1 VDLATVAIVALIAGL
16 AGGAVGAALVGTV
29 EAILRRGIARTRANQ
44 TWTVRS
50 THTYM
55 PPRQGPES

>member
-1 VDLATVAIVALIAGL
+1 MDLGTVAIVALIAGL

-29 EAILRRGIARTRANQ
+29 EAILRQQIGRSIPNRS
-44 TWTVRS
+44 WTLHS

-55 PPRQGPES
+55 PPKEGPEP

>member
-29 EAILRRGIARTRANQ
+29 EAILRQEIG
-44 TWTVRS
+44 RS
-50 THTYM
+50 TPNRAWSFHARSAST
-55 PPRQGPES
+55 RKEGPES